1 MLNSFFKFIQPK
13 FSIVEKKGKHNF
25 NKEDHT
31 YINTYL
37 S

>member
-1 MLNSFFKFIQPK
+1 MWTVSSSSFNLNFQLSK
-13 FSIVEKKGKHNF
+13 KKGKHNF